1 MQDAVWHQAAPVVYT
16 LFAWW
21 FSTGVILYLVGMPRA
36 THKWT
41 MTAATLMLIASLAAV
56 ALTAGDTGHAAVYVA
71 FTAALGV
78 WAWQEVAFLLGYV
91 TGARRQPCPE
101 QAQGWQRARLA
112 LQTVLHHEIA
122 LLILGGLLAVLT
134 WRQPNQAALAT
145 YAILWVMRQSA
156 KLNLFLG
163 VRNLNERFLPSHL
176 AYLASYFRRRPMNAL
191 FPLSVLVS
199 SVAAVWWWRAALG
212 GGLTAAAEAAA
223 VLSATLLTLGL
234 LEHWFMVLPLPSH
247 ALWNWGLRSRA

>member
-1 MQDAVWHQAAPVVYT
+1 MWEQAAPLAYT

-21 FSTGVILYLVGMPRA
+21 FSTGVILYLVGLPRA

-41 MTAATLMLIASLAAV
+41 MVGATLMLGGALLAV
-56 ALTAGDTGHAAVYVA
+56 AQTAGDTSHAAVYVG

-91 TGARRQPCPE
+91 TGALRLPCPV
-101 QAQGWQRARLA
+101 QARGWHRAGLA

-122 LLILGGLLAVLT
+122 LLILGALIAWLT
-134 WRQPNQAALAT
+134 WDQPNRAALA
-145 YAILWVMRQSA
+145 AFSILWVMRQSA

-163 VRNLNERFLPSHL
+163 VRNLNEHFLPDHL
-176 AYLASYFRRRPMNAL
+176 AYLASYFRRRRMNGL
-191 FPLSVLVS
+191 FPLSVLAG
-199 SVAAVWWWRAALG
+199 SVAAVMGWQVALG
-212 GGLTAAAEAAA
+212 PGQSTAAAATAG
-223 VLSATLLTLGL
+223 LSATLLTLGL

-247 ALWNWGLRSRA
+247 VLWRWGMRSRA